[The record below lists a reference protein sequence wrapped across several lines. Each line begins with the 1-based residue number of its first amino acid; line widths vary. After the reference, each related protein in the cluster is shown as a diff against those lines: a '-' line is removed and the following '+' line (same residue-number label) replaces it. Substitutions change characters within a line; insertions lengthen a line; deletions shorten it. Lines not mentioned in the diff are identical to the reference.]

1 MAGCQTEYY
10 FSTGCPNPS
19 ENTFYSKSFRMS
31 VRYSSRIPWRTK
43 PFQALY
49 KARSFDLPLFNFAVA
64 ETEVSFTDYLPGM
77 LFPSGSPVC
86 PKTLLNCEVQDSG
99 KASNN
104 KLSFAS
110 TSALSDGRSE
120 DLDDFDS
127 GPAKYLHRLRISL
140 SCLLSLT

>member
-1 MAGCQTEYY
+1 MAGCQAECY
-10 FSTGCPNPS
+10 FSTDCPNPS

-31 VRYSSRIPWRTK
+31 VRYSFQIPWRTK

-64 ETEVSFTDYLPGM
+64 ETEVSFTDYLPGI

-86 PKTLLNCEVQDSG
+86 SKTLLNYEVQDSE

-120 DLDDFDS
+120 RLE
-127 GPAKYLHRLRISL
+127 KYSSREINAL
-140 SCLLSLT
+140 SPI